1 MSSYAIK
8 GRLIDVIE
16 KKAIEQG
23 LVVTENERIVY
34 AGEADGY
41 EIPSDAVLL
50 EADTILPGFIDC
62 HIHMTGEED
71 AGNFADGRMFGD
83 QLMGAVYQS
92 GLLVDAGFTGIRD
105 MSEAGLYLSRAQ
117 ARGILRA
124 PKIIPGGKLLGITS
138 GHVDDNPEL
147 TKEEINKRDHCGR
160 LCDGVDDCIRAVRE
174 QFRAGAKFIKI
185 CATGGVSSPTDR
197 VDDVQFSKEE
207 LEAIVQETKRH
218 HSYVAA
224 HCTGNEG
231 AYQGMLAGVECIE
244 HGVMLTQREIDL
256 MAEKNIP
263 LVSTLAVSLG
273 VAKMPGLPQW
283 LKDKAVKCAEY
294 NKRTIDM
301 ARKAGITIA
310 FGTDYSN
317 SKNTPFRH
325 IGKEF
330 EAMTEAGMTNME
342 AICAGTINAAKVCR
356 TEKETGSLEAGKY
369 ADITLVNGNPLEDI
383 RVLGDAK
390 NITGVLINGKKE
402 K

>member
-8 GRLIDVIE
+8 GRLIDVIA

-23 LVVTENERIVY
+23 LVVTENEKIVY

-41 EIPSDAVLL
+41 VIPDHAILL

-71 AGNFADGRMFGD
+71 AGNFADGKMFGD

-92 GLLVDAGFTGIRD
+92 SLLVDAGFTGIRD

-147 TKEEINKRDHCGR
+147 TKEEINKRDHSGR

-218 HSYVAA
+218 HSYVTA

-231 AYQGMLAGVECIE
+231 AYQGMLAGIECIE
-244 HGVMLTQREIDL
+244 HGVMLTQREINL

-263 LVSTLAVSLG
+263 LVTTLAVSLG
-273 VAKMPGLPQW
+273 VAKMPGLPKW
-283 LKDKAVKCAEY
+283 LTDKAAKCAEY
-294 NKRTIDM
+294 NKHTIAM
-301 ARKAGITIA
+301 AREAGITIA

-325 IGKEF
+325 IGREF
-330 EAMTEAGMTNME
+330 EAMTEAGMTKME

-356 TEKETGSLEAGKY
+356 TENETGSLEVGKY

-383 RVLGDAK
+383 RVLTDAQ
-390 NITGVLINGKKE
+390 NIVGVLINGKKV